1 MKNLLIIVAGL
12 FLLQTASAQEEAI
25 FRQYF
30 LNPMLVNPA
39 TVGADREHHNLN
51 MNLRTAFSSFTGAP
65 KTYALT
71 YNGPIGKQVGVGGMV
86 YSENIA
92 DITRFR
98 AQLAYSMG
106 IQINEDLKVRAGLS
120 LEYQRM
126 SLSNSVIDSELFDPG
141 DMTIQDNIDGRRF
154 FDTSLGLYGEYK
166 DIYFGYAAP
175 NLIRTVTDE
184 IAELPGGQGGSFK
197 YYILHA
203 GGRFAINDNK
213 VKLEPSII
221 LRNVRNVN
229 THVDVS
235 MMASFLNE
243 QFITGAMFRAGAG
256 NSVGF
261 LLGTKYNT
269 LKFIYSY
276 DILVEDFQRYN
287 GGSHEITVGFEFGR
301 KDGSFDRSR
310 KYRDK

>member
-1 MKNLLIIVAGL
+1 MKNLLILVAGI

-25 FRQYF
+25 YRQYF

-39 TVGADREHHNLN
+39 TVGADREHHDLS
-51 MNLRTAFSSFTGAP
+51 MNLRTAFSSFPGSP
-65 KTYALT
+65 KSYTLS
-71 YNGPIGKQVGVGGMV
+71 YNGPVGKQVGLGGMIF
-86 YSENIA
+86 SENIA

-98 AQLAYSMG
+98 GQIAYSMG
-106 IQINEDLKVRAGLS
+106 IEINEDLKVRAGLS

-126 SLSNSVIDSELFDPG
+126 ALSNSVMDSELFNPMDPVVL
-141 DMTIQDNIDGRRF
+141 DNINGRRF

-184 IAELPGGQGGSFK
+184 IEGQDDGGNFK
-197 YYILHA
+197 YFILQA

-221 LRNVRNVN
+221 LRNVRNVD
-229 THVDVS
+229 THLDFS

-243 QFITGAMFRAGAG
+243 QFITGAMFRVLRGG
-256 NSVGF
+256 NSAGF

-276 DILVEDFQRYN
+276 DILIDDFQSYN

-310 KYRDK
+310 KYRDN

>member
-1 MKNLLIIVAGL
+1 MKNLLLLVAGL
-12 FLLQTASAQEEAI
+12 FLFQAASAQEEAI

-51 MNLRTAFSSFTGAP
+51 MNLRTAFSSFPGSP

-71 YNGPIGKQVGVGGMV
+71 YNGPIGKQVGIGGMIF
-86 YSENIA
+86 SENIA

-98 AQLAYSMG
+98 AQVAYSMG
-106 IQINEDLKVRAGLS
+106 IEINEDLKVRAGLS

-126 SLSNSVIDSELFDPG
+126 ALSNSVMDSEFTPVNN
-141 DMTIQDNIDGRRF
+141 MTIQDNLNGRRF

-184 IAELPGGQGGSFK
+184 IEGMDDGGNFK
-197 YYILHA
+197 YFILHA
-203 GGRFAINDNK
+203 GGRFAINDDK

-221 LRNVRNVN
+221 LRNVRNVD

-235 MMASFLNE
+235 VMASFLNE
-243 QFITGAMFRAGAG
+243 QFITGALFRAGAG

-276 DILVEDFQRYN
+276 DILIDDFQKYN
-287 GGSHEITVGFEFGR
+287 GGSHEVTVGFEFGR
-301 KDGSFDRSR
+301 KNGSFDRSR

>member
-1 MKNLLIIVAGL
+1 MKNLLILVAGI

-25 FRQYF
+25 YRQYF

-39 TVGADREHHNLN
+39 TVGADREHHDLS
-51 MNLRTAFSSFTGAP
+51 MNLRTAFSSFPDSP
-65 KTYALT
+65 KSYTLS
-71 YNGPIGKQVGVGGMV
+71 YNGPIGKQVGVGAMIF
-86 YSENIA
+86 SENIA

-98 AQLAYSMG
+98 AQAAYSMG
-106 IQINEDLKVRAGLS
+106 VAVNDLKLRAGLS
-120 LEYQRM
+120 LEYERM
-126 SLSNSVIDSELFDPG
+126 SLSNSVIDSDLYDPG
-141 DMTIQDNIDGRRF
+141 DRTVLDNIEGRRF

-184 IAELPGGQGGSFK
+184 IEGLDDGSNFK
-197 YYILHA
+197 FFILQA

-221 LRNVRNVN
+221 LRNIRTVD
-229 THVDVS
+229 THVDLSVL
-235 MMASFLNE
+235 ASFLNE
-243 QFITGAMFRAGAG
+243 QFITGALFRAGAG

-276 DILVEDFQRYN
+276 DILIDDFQRYN

>member
-1 MKNLLIIVAGL
+1 MKNLLILVVGI

-25 FRQYF
+25 YRQYF

-39 TVGADREHHNLN
+39 TVGADREHHDLS
-51 MNLRTAFSSFTGAP
+51 MNLRTAFSSFPDSP
-65 KTYALT
+65 KSYTLS
-71 YNGPIGKQVGVGGMV
+71 YNGPVGKQVGLGAMIF
-86 YSENIA
+86 SENIA

-98 AQLAYSMG
+98 GQIAYSMG
-106 IQINEDLKVRAGLS
+106 IEVNKVKLRAGLS

-126 SLSNSVIDSELFDPG
+126 ALANSVMDSDLFDPG
-141 DMTIQDNIDGRRF
+141 DMTVIDNINGRKF

-184 IAELPGGQGGSFK
+184 IEGQDDGGNFK
-197 YYILHA
+197 YFILQA
-203 GGRFAINDNK
+203 GGRFAVNDNK

-221 LRNVRNVN
+221 LRNVRNVD
-229 THVDVS
+229 THVDIS

-243 QFITGAMFRAGAG
+243 QFITGALFRAGAG

-276 DILVEDFQRYN
+276 DILLDDFQKYN

>member
-1 MKNLLIIVAGL
+1 
-12 FLLQTASAQEEAI
+12 LQTASAQEEAI
-25 FRQYF
+25 YRQYF

-39 TVGADREHHNLN
+39 TVGADREHHNLS
-51 MNLRTAFSSFTGAP
+51 MNLRSAFSSFPDSP
-65 KTYALT
+65 KSYALS
-71 YNGPIGKQVGVGGMV
+71 YNGPVGKQVGLGGLIF
-86 YSENIA
+86 SENIA

-98 AQLAYSMG
+98 GQIAYSMG
-106 IQINEDLKVRAGLS
+106 IDVKEIKLRAGLS

-126 SLSNSVIDSELFDPG
+126 ALSNSVMNSDLFDSG
-141 DMTIQDNIDGRRF
+141 DMTVLDNINGRKF
-154 FDTSLGLYGEYK
+154 FDTSLGLFGEYK

-184 IAELPGGQGGSFK
+184 IEGQDDGGNFK
-197 YYILHA
+197 YFILQA

-221 LRNVRNVN
+221 LRNVRNVD
-229 THVDVS
+229 THVDIS

-243 QFITGAMFRAGAG
+243 QFITGALFRAGAG

-276 DILVEDFQRYN
+276 DILIDDFQSYN

-301 KDGSFDRSR
+301 KEGGFDRSR
-310 KYRDK
+310 KYREK

>member
-1 MKNLLIIVAGL
+1 MKNLLILVAGI

-25 FRQYF
+25 YRQYF

-39 TVGADREHHNLN
+39 TVGADREHHDLS
-51 MNLRTAFSSFTGAP
+51 MNLRTAFSSFPDSP
-65 KTYALT
+65 KSYTLS
-71 YNGPIGKQVGVGGMV
+71 YNGPIGKQVGVGAMIF
-86 YSENIA
+86 SENIA

-98 AQLAYSMG
+98 AQAAYSMG
-106 IQINEDLKVRAGLS
+106 VAVNDLKLRAGLS
-120 LEYQRM
+120 LEYERM
-126 SLSNSVIDSELFDPG
+126 SLSNSVIDSDLYDPG
-141 DMTIQDNIDGRRF
+141 DRTVLDNIEGRRF

-184 IAELPGGQGGSFK
+184 IEGLDDGGNFK
-197 YYILHA
+197 FFILHA

-221 LRNVRNVN
+221 LRNIRTVD
-229 THVDVS
+229 THVDLSVL
-235 MMASFLNE
+235 ASFLNE
-243 QFITGAMFRAGAG
+243 QFITGALFRAGAG

-276 DILVEDFQRYN
+276 DILIDDFQRYN

>member
-1 MKNLLIIVAGL
+1 MKNLLILVAGI

-39 TVGADREHHNLN
+39 TVGADREHHDLT
-51 MNLRTAFSSFTGAP
+51 MNLRTAFSSFPGSP
-65 KTYALT
+65 NSYALS
-71 YNGPIGKQVGVGGMV
+71 YNGPIGKQVGLGAMIF
-86 YSENIA
+86 SENIA

-98 AQLAYSMG
+98 GQVAYSMG
-106 IQINEDLKVRAGLS
+106 IEVSEDLRVRAGLS
-120 LEYQRM
+120 LEYQRI
-126 SLSNSVIDSELFDPG
+126 SLSNSVMDSELLNTIDPVVL
-141 DMTIQDNIDGRRF
+141 DNINGRRF

-184 IAELPGGQGGSFK
+184 IEGLDEGGNFQYF
-197 YYILHA
+197 ILQA

-221 LRNVRNVN
+221 LRNVRNVD
-229 THVDVS
+229 THVDFS

-243 QFITGAMFRAGAG
+243 QFITGALFRAGAG

-276 DILVEDFQRYN
+276 DILIDDFQRYN

-310 KYRDK
+310 KYRDN

>member
-1 MKNLLIIVAGL
+1 MKNLLILVAGL

-39 TVGADREHHNLN
+39 TVGADREHHNLS
-51 MNLRTAFSSFTGAP
+51 MNLRTAFSSFPGSP
-65 KTYALT
+65 KTYALS
-71 YNGPIGKQVGVGGMV
+71 YNGPIGKQVGIGGMIF
-86 YSENIA
+86 SENIA
-92 DITRFR
+92 DITRFSG
-98 AQLAYSMG
+98 QIAYSMG
-106 IQINEDLKVRAGLS
+106 IEINEDLKVRAGLS

-126 SLSNSVIDSELFDPG
+126 ALSNSVMDTDLFDPG
-141 DMTIQDNIDGRRF
+141 DMTTIDNINGRKF

-184 IAELPGGQGGSFK
+184 IEGLEDDGGNFK
-197 YYILHA
+197 YFILQA

-221 LRNVRNVN
+221 LRNVRNVD

-243 QFITGAMFRAGAG
+243 QFITGALFRAGAG

-276 DILVEDFQRYN
+276 DILIDDFQRYN

-301 KDGSFDRSR
+301 KEGSFDRSR

>member
-1 MKNLLIIVAGL
+1 MKNLLILVAGI

-25 FRQYF
+25 YRQYF

-39 TVGADREHHNLN
+39 TVGADREHHDLS
-51 MNLRTAFSSFTGAP
+51 MNLRTAFSSFPDSP
-65 KTYALT
+65 KSYTLS
-71 YNGPIGKQVGVGGMV
+71 YNGPIGKQVGVGAMIF
-86 YSENIA
+86 SENIA

-98 AQLAYSMG
+98 AQAAYSMG
-106 IQINEDLKVRAGLS
+106 VAVNDLKLRAGLS
-120 LEYQRM
+120 LEYERM
-126 SLSNSVIDSELFDPG
+126 SLSNSVIDSDLYDPG
-141 DMTIQDNIDGRRF
+141 DRTVLDNIEGRRF

-166 DIYFGYAAP
+166 DVYFGYAAP

-184 IAELPGGQGGSFK
+184 IEGLDDGGNFK
-197 YYILHA
+197 FFILHA

-221 LRNVRNVN
+221 LRNIRTVD
-229 THVDVS
+229 THVDLSVL
-235 MMASFLNE
+235 ASFLNE
-243 QFITGAMFRAGAG
+243 QFITGALFRAGAG

-276 DILVEDFQRYN
+276 DILIDDFQRYN

>member
-1 MKNLLIIVAGL
+1 MKNLLILVAGI

-25 FRQYF
+25 YRQYF

-39 TVGADREHHNLN
+39 TVGADREHHDLS
-51 MNLRTAFSSFTGAP
+51 MNLRTAFSSFPGSP
-65 KTYALT
+65 KSYALS
-71 YNGPIGKQVGVGGMV
+71 YNGPVGKQVGLGAMIF
-86 YSENIA
+86 SENIA

-98 AQLAYSMG
+98 GQIAYSMG
-106 IQINEDLKVRAGLS
+106 IEINEELKIRAGLS

-126 SLSNSVIDSELFDPG
+126 ALSNSVMDSELFNSMDPVAL
-141 DMTIQDNIDGRRF
+141 DNINGRRF

-175 NLIRTVTDE
+175 SLIRTVTDE
-184 IAELPGGQGGSFK
+184 IEGLDDGGNFK
-197 YYILHA
+197 YFVLQA

-221 LRNVRNVN
+221 LRNVRNVD
-229 THVDVS
+229 THLDFS

-276 DILVEDFQRYN
+276 DILIDDFQRYN

-301 KDGSFDRSR
+301 KEGSFDRSR